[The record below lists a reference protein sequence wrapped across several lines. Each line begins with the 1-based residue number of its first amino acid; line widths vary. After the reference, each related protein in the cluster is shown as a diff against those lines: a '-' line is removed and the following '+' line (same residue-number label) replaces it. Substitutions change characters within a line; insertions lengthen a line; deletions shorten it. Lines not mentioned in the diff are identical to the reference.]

1 MKMIKRNAQNT
12 FSDDVIDSYMNL
24 FEEVITSQTLREYFK
39 NVIKEKKQIIFK
51 KNLIQ
56 NYKLEYGYFD

>member
-1 MKMIKRNAQNT
+1 
-12 FSDDVIDSYMNL
+12 MNL
-24 FEEVITSQTLREYFK
+24 FEEVITSLTLREYFK
-39 NVIKEKKQIIFK
+39 NLIKEKKQITFK